1 MRPYGWLL
9 LLLAAGCAGAPARP
23 EGPLDR
29 LIARTNAYRSFRVK
43 GEISDGKQTVPVEMA
58 YQAPGRAVL
67 RYGTVS
73 TTVIGGGKTHFRV
86 RERYFLLDTAALVER
101 LRGEYPKLAV
111 GRAPEPV
118 FTQGDG
124 VRTELRDNRLGARL
138 GWLEELRTYQ
148 AEGNVYRH
156 GQTEIVLRD
165 DGFIERASFP
175 GASYSAKSVEIDS
188 TLPDSLF
195 EPPPSAGLQEP
206 NAKVKEA
213 RVHAFEESYRR
224 WILEESTSDET
235 LEALVRL
242 ELIRK
247 FEPEKMTAVVS
258 EGLQKSLATF
268 RSQHPDARPELLK
281 DKIAIERGRTMG
293 GVELIEDEIQK
304 ALEKD
309 LDGYFRGM
317 ADPPPQKAMLDVV
330 RRWQAAV
337 KRQVD
342 EQIRAR
348 FAAVFDAA
356 QNAQ

>member
-1 MRPYGWLL
+1 MRHYGWLL
-9 LLLAAGCAGAPARP
+9 LLLAGCAGAPARP

-29 LIARTNAYRSFRVK
+29 LIARTNAYTSFRVT
-43 GEISDGKQTVPVEMA
+43 GEISDGKQAVPVEMA
-58 YQAPGRAVL
+58 YKAPGRAIL
-67 RYGTVS
+67 KYGTVS
-73 TTVIGGGKTHFRV
+73 TTVIGGGKTHYQV
-86 RERYFLLDTAALVER
+86 RDRTFVLDTAALVER

-111 GRAPEPV
+111 GPAPEPV

-138 GWLEELRTYQ
+138 GWLEELRTYK

-156 GQTEIVLRD
+156 GQTEIVLRE

-175 GASYSAKSVEIDS
+175 GASYAVKSVEVGAS
-188 TLPDSLF
+188 LPDSLF
-195 EPPPSAGLQEP
+195 EPPPSAGQQEP
-206 NAKVKEA
+206 NPKVKEA

-235 LEALVRL
+235 LEALIRV

-247 FEPEKMTAVVS
+247 YEPEKMTAVVS

-268 RSQHPDARPELLK
+268 KTQHPDARPELLK
-281 DKIAIERGRTMG
+281 DKIVIERGRTMG
-293 GVELIEDEIQK
+293 GVDLIEDEIQK
-304 ALEKD
+304 AFEKD
-309 LDGYFRGM
+309 LDSYFRGM
-317 ADPPPQKAMLDVV
+317 ADPPPQKVMLDVA

-337 KRQVD
+337 KRQVE

-348 FAAVFDAA
+348 FSAVFDTA
-356 QNAQ
+356 QKDQ